1 MSLRGYSGPVRIIR
15 PPGQDIP
22 QRAALA
28 RPDAEDHR
36 LEQDLQAAMD
46 QGGFLLHYQPR
57 VSLATREPVGAEA
70 LMRWAHRKRGMISP
84 EVFIPVAERCGL
96 ITPMGGWAMA
106 AACAEAATWPAATVV
121 SVNVSARQIGDGVL
135 QQQVEAALASSRLP
149 PERLELELTESMLVD
164 VGVETLFT
172 LSAVRDLGVGIA
184 LDDFGTGYA
193 SLAALKR
200 LPLTAM
206 KLDRSLIRGVPH
218 RREDAAIARA
228 VVETGRALGLTIVVE
243 GIETEAQREFL
254 LGLGCAEGQ
263 SYLFGRPMPAGRLR
277 EVLGAGRQA

>member
-1 MSLRGYSGPVRIIR
+1 MSLRGYSGPVPVRGS
-15 PPGQDIP
+15 PGQD
-22 QRAALA
+22 RAYSKAPA
-28 RPDAEDHR
+28 RPDTEDHR
-36 LEQDLQAAMD
+36 LEQDLQAALD
-46 QGGFLLHYQPR
+46 GGGFLLHYQPR
-57 VSLATREPVGAEA
+57 VSLATRQPVGAEA

-96 ITPMGGWAMA
+96 ITPMGGWVLAT
-106 AACAEAATWPAATVV
+106 ACTEAASWPAATVV
-121 SVNVSARQIGDGVL
+121 SVNVSARQLGDGAL
-135 QQQVEAALASSRLP
+135 LGQVETALASSRLP

-164 VGVETLFT
+164 AGVETLLT

-193 SLAALKR
+193 SLSALKR

-228 VVETGRALGLTIVVE
+228 VVETGRALGLVIVVE
-243 GIETEAQREFL
+243 GIETDAQREFL

-263 SYLFGRPMPAGRLR
+263 SYLFGRPMTAGKLR
-277 EVLGAGRQA
+277 EALGAG